1 MMEERNETHEKEI
14 EKFTKACT
22 LFLDRLCISDLR
34 SYGRDLGVARPTVMK
49 KEELT
54 EAIIGILTGRLLPI
68 DISKQG
74 APVKNDYVDTRIPE
88 KMEMLRQSF
97 MPTLYQQLELRYR
110 MERAQEN
117 KPVFF
122 LHAPGEDDYV
132 EIFRKKPST
141 DWAIN
146 PYEIYR
152 GQVEYLDGEYY
163 IFPLNGSDEQI
174 VSLSLELVRMKKL
187 REGDIVSYR
196 AFQNRALGGCAT
208 EILTVNNYFTATPP
222 MRPNF
227 DECISFCSTERIH
240 AYKAKKFCKEAN
252 KLVEW
257 LLPMCMGQRGCV
269 VAPPKAGKS
278 TFLRQIAQAVG
289 GSNEGIT
296 TYVLLINQPMD
307 VIYAYSECVP
317 KDYLFY
323 TVQDEEPERHVFAA
337 EFLLKRIKRMVEN
350 GENVFLVVDSLT
362 ELARAYNDTE
372 CSAGGQTL
380 PCGLEEKTVAYIRN
394 YFSTAKYLMRGGSVT
409 MLSSISAA
417 TGDPADDFL
426 VKELSSLANYQ
437 IALTDKLAK
446 GRIYP
451 AVDYLNCRVDKMDKV
466 RTKSE
471 QALDILL
478 RKELIE
484 KIGNE
489 GLVDALKEGNTRRD
503 FVKAL
508 EQAYY
513 AK

>member
-1 MMEERNETHEKEI
+1 METRDETKEKEI
-14 EKFTKACT
+14 EKFSKACT

-54 EAIIGILTGRLLPI
+54 EAIIGILTGQLLPV
-68 DISKQG
+68 DISNQG

-88 KMEMLRQSF
+88 KMEMLRRSF
-97 MPTLYQQLELRYR
+97 MPNLYEQLELRYR
-110 MERAQEN
+110 MERVQEN

-132 EIFRKKPST
+132 GIFREKPST
-141 DWAIN
+141 DWEIN

-152 GQVEYLDGEYY
+152 GQVERLDGEYY
-163 IFPLNGSDEQI
+163 IFPLDGNGEQI
-174 VSLSLELVRMKKL
+174 VSLSLELVQMKKL

-208 EILTVNNYFTATPP
+208 EILTVNAYFTEKPP

-240 AYKAKKFCKEAN
+240 AYRAKKFNETAN
-252 KLVEW
+252 KLVDW
-257 LLPMCMGQRGCV
+257 LFPICMGQRGCV
-269 VAPPKAGKS
+269 IAPPKAGKS

-289 GSNEGIT
+289 GGNEGLT

-307 VIYAYSECVP
+307 VIYAYSECIP
-317 KDYLFY
+317 KDNLFY
-323 TVQDEEPERHVFAA
+323 TVYDEEPERHVFTA
-337 EFLLKRIKRMVEN
+337 EFVLKRIKRMVEN
-350 GENVFLVVDSLT
+350 GENVCLFVDSLT
-362 ELARAYNDTE
+362 ELARAYNETE
-372 CSAGGQTL
+372 TSSGGQTL
-380 PCGLEEKTVAYIRN
+380 PCGLEEKTVSYAKN
-394 YFSTAKYLMRGGSVT
+394 YFSTAKYLMRGGSLT

-417 TGDPADDFL
+417 TGDPADELL
-426 VKELSSLANYQ
+426 VKELLSIANYQ
-437 IALTDKLAK
+437 IFLTDNLAK
-446 GRIYP
+446 RRIYP
-451 AVDYLNCRVDKMDKV
+451 AVDYLRCGAEQIEKV
-466 RTKSE
+466 RSKSE
-471 QALDILL
+471 QALDSLL
-478 RKELIE
+478 REELIE

-489 GLVDALKEGNTRRD
+489 GLIEVLKDANTRRD

-508 EQAYY
+508 EQVYY